1 MPVSGRYSGNPRPKK
16 SLGQVFLVDA
26 EIAREIIAKA
36 GFSKGDRV
44 LEIGPGRGILT
55 AYLVKGGVDT
65 VCCEIDSRLT
75 KALNKRFGERE
86 NFRLIEGDILAL
98 DLDTVF
104 PDEEFQALGNL
115 PYHLTSEILFKF
127 FDYVKKCW
135 DGNSAPRAKSLTVMV
150 QKEVGERLLSKPGCR
165 LWGVLSLYTELFGEI
180 ESLLEAPSGHFK
192 PQPKVD
198 STVVKIRFR
207 GGYPFEIND
216 YELFRRLI
224 KAAFGNRRKML
235 RNSLAGFSFPVNLEM
250 DLRLRPEEL
259 RAEDFAY
266 LANSINEGND
276 TT

>member
-1 MPVSGRYSGNPRPKK
+1 MPVSRRYSGHPRPKK

-26 EIAREIIAKA
+26 DIAGEIVALS
-36 GFSKGDRV
+36 GFKKGDNV

-55 AYLVKGGVDT
+55 AYLVKGGVDI

-75 KALNKRFGERE
+75 KALKKRFSGRE
-86 NFRLIEGDILAL
+86 NFRLIEGDILTL

-104 PDEEFQALGNL
+104 PGEDFQVIGNL

-127 FDYVKKCW
+127 FDYIKKYW
-135 DGNSAPRAKSLTVMV
+135 DRNTAPRAESLTVMV

-165 LWGVLSLYTELFGEI
+165 QWGVLSLYTGLFGEI
-180 ESLLEAPSGHFK
+180 EHIIETPSGCFK
-192 PQPKVD
+192 PRPKVD

-207 GGYPFEIND
+207 DEYPFKISD

-224 KAAFGNRRKML
+224 KSAFGNRRKML
-235 RNSLAGFSFPVNLEM
+235 RNSLAGY
-250 DLRLRPEEL
+250 DLPNDSKVDLQLRPEAL

-266 LANSINEGND
+266 LADSISKRKLGY
-276 TT
+276 